1 MNTPLETQSE
11 RSTSNI
17 WISGLIGWALAFVGV
32 STLFGITRLLDIPLQ
47 VGGGP
52 PDWTT
57 LIPLMVAG
65 LIPPTLVPAIV
76 ATVLYALLRL
86 FSKQRASRIFQVV
99 AVVALLISFGGPFS
113 LTVSTVN
120 KITLALM
127 HLVTATAIVWA
138 LTVRK

>member
-1 MNTPLETQSE
+1 M
-11 RSTSNI
+11 
-17 WISGLIGWALAFVGV
+17 
-32 STLFGITRLLDIPLQ
+32 LFGIARLLDISLQ

-52 PDWTT
+52 PDWNTI
-57 LIPLMVAG
+57 IPLTVAG
-65 LIPPTLVPAIV
+65 LIPPTFVPAIV